1 MSIFQG
7 TEGNDNITGSNYN
20 DVIYG
25 KGGNDYCKE
34 THGLINMYA

>member
-25 KGGNDYCKE
+25 KYVGWVKPNN
-34 THGLINMYA
+34 IN